1 LQTTF
6 VLGALVTAGYLAAGI
21 LIAVSTLRASAA
33 WRALGLTLAVLAL
46 AGHAGLLWLAI
57 ADGPAWDV
65 NFINS
70 FALASALIVAV
81 VVLAAVRSPL
91 VESGI
96 VVFPGAAAAV
106 VLLSLSDPQP
116 VTLSTISPSLELHIF
131 SSLLAYALLSIA
143 AVNALL
149 LFVQDYF
156 LRRPISLS
164 QLELLPPLSVLE
176 SMLFRLIL
184 AGWLVLTLSLA
195 TGLMFV
201 DDLLAQ
207 HLVHKTVLSILSWL
221 LFGLLLAGRWWA
233 GWRGRRAVNW
243 TLIAMLVLALAY
255 FGSKLILEVLLDRS
269 WHNPPVVLI
278 TLD

>member
-1 LQTTF
+1 MQTTF